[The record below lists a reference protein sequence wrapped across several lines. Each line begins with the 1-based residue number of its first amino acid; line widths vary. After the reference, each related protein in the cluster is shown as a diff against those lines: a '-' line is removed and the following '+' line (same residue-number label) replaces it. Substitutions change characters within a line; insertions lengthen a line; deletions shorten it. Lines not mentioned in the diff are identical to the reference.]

1 MNREVNPTTAVQQ
14 RRLRLSWQHVVL
26 GIILLL
32 ALFLR
37 IWQIETLPVG
47 LAHDEAYNGLDAL
60 TLLEGGT
67 FPIFYEGW
75 ESHADFAHEDLPI
88 RDTQLPLFFEGNF
101 GREPV
106 TIYLMAA
113 SIRLFGPTPFALRV
127 VPAILGVLAVLGT
140 YLAATTLLSSS
151 TQPNE
156 SDAQLSESAL
166 FIIAPLLAAFTMA
179 ILYPAIT
186 FSRYGVR
193 VMAFVPLETLT
204 IYCFWRGVRASEGSS
219 RTISGQSTFQ
229 PFSLGVFKPRWY
241 IAAGLFLGLGFYT
254 YAAARFLPVLFVVFF
269 LYWYWRDRSVLARQW
284 ANLGVLILTAIMVVM
299 PLFVFLFRHPYYLLI
314 RSRIV
319 ANRGAGTYPGQP
331 WLTWLYNIGRVGA
344 GLIFKGDTNLRHN
357 LPRRAFLDPIQA
369 FLMIAGIAGI
379 VWRRFRLREIFLLFW
394 LVIML
399 MPGILSGDAPHF
411 GRLIG
416 AAAPLAILISIGA
429 VWIAQLVFG
438 RFGSRSDHSIVVIGL
453 ILMILFMLSATIATR
468 DYFQNYAEKPELA
481 EVFQLSDWQLGQY
494 ASTLPDEATVY
505 LTPNQQKMATIYYAL
520 GGQRERLRSF
530 HSPQD
535 SLTPAGQPGKESI
548 FLIRPSAEA
557 VFDRLTNLFPGGV
570 VDKSAPSFHAFW
582 LTGEGEGLPYTNTS
596 DITWGGAISLQEWTA
611 EPSGDSL
618 SVTLTWQAIVEMT
631 RDYTVY
637 VHILSQDG
645 TLIAQ
650 TDRLPDGYPTS
661 DWQANEVVM
670 DTFQV
675 TLPENLQAGPYR
687 VQSGFYYLPTL
698 ERLGEPLVLGEIEIP

>member
-1 MNREVNPTTAVQQ
+1 MNQEVKPATAVQH
-14 RRLRLSWQHVVL
+14 RRLSLSWQHVVL
-26 GIILLL
+26 AIILLL

-37 IWQIETLPVG
+37 LWQIETLPSG

-75 ESHADFAHEDLPI
+75 ELYADMAHEDLPI
-88 RDTQLPLFFEGNF
+88 RDTQLPVFFEGNF

-106 TIYLMAA
+106 TVYLMAA
-113 SIRLFGPTPFALRV
+113 SIWLFGPTPFALRI

-151 TQPNE
+151 TQPGE

-179 ILYPAIT
+179 VLYPAIT

-193 VMAFVPLETLT
+193 VMTFVPLETLT
-204 IYCFWRGVRASEGSS
+204 IYCFWRGVQASERSS
-219 RTISGQSTFQ
+219 PISSGQSTFQ
-229 PFSLGVFKPRWY
+229 AISLGAFKPRWF
-241 IAAGLFLGLGFYT
+241 IAAGLFLGLGFYS
-254 YAAARFLPVLFVVFF
+254 YAAARFLPILFVVFF
-269 LYWYWRDRSVLARQW
+269 LYWYWRDQTVLSRQW
-284 ANLGVLILTAIMVVM
+284 ANLGVMILTTFMIVV
-299 PLFVFLFRHPYYLLI
+299 PLFGFLLRHPYYLLV

-331 WLTWLYNIGRVGA
+331 WLTWLSNIGRVGA
-344 GLIFKGDTNLRHN
+344 GLIIKGDTNLRYN
-357 LPRRAFLDPIQA
+357 LPGRAFLDPIQA
-369 FLMIAGIAGI
+369 FLMIAGFAGI

-399 MPGILSGDAPHF
+399 LPGILSGDAPHF

-416 AAAPLAILISIGA
+416 AAAPLAILVSNGA
-429 VWIAQLVFG
+429 VWTAQLVYE
-438 RFGSRSDHSIVVIGL
+438 RFGSRSDHSIIVIGL
-453 ILMILFMLSATIATR
+453 VLMILFMLSATIATR
-468 DYFQNYAEKPELA
+468 DYFKKYAEKPELA
-481 EVFQLSDWQLGQY
+481 EAFQLSDWQLGQY

-557 VFDRLTNLFPGGV
+557 VFDRLANLFPLGV
-570 VDKSAPSFHAFW
+570 VDRSAPSFHAFW
-582 LTGEGEGLPYTNTS
+582 LSGEGDGLSYTNES
-596 DITWGGAISLQEWTA
+596 DLSWGGAISLQDWTA
-611 EPSGDSL
+611 EQSGDSL
-618 SVTLTWQAIVEMT
+618 SVTLTWQATVKMA

-637 VHILSQDG
+637 VHLLTQDG

-650 TDRLPDGYPTS
+650 TDRLPDGYPTG
-661 DWQANEVVM
+661 DWQPNEVVI
-670 DTFQV
+670 DTFLV
-675 TLPENLQAGPYR
+675 TLPEKLQAGTYR